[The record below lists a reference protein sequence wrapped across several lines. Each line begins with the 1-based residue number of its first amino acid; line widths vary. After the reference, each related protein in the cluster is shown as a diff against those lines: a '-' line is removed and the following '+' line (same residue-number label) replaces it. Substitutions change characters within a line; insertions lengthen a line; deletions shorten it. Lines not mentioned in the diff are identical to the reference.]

1 MWNCFGKLNY
11 KKYYCVKQSDATDC
25 AAACLCDIGWGDPI
39 PDDTTL
45 VVFRWRLGQ
54 EKFRELFSRLVEEAK
69 KKGCLK
75 GQWAIIDGTKVIAD
89 VAQRGVIALLR
100 EARKKI
106 HRELEKHRPELA
118 KELSAQAEPLLEND
132 FANQEELL
140 AGEAIK
146 TKIVA
151 EAVKD
156 VAEVSELVR
165 QVEEIL
171 GGGQASLADPD
182 ARAGYQKKDDP
193 FFGYKA
199 VVTVNEKGL
208 VEAVEVGSGNVN
220 ESTRLEGQLEQ
231 LEAMGIEHT
240 RLAADKGYASKSN
253 REHALRHGM
262 KPYIPERKRG
272 KEEPKFEYDRFQD
285 KLVCPAGKRSMA
297 KTPNGNRDI
306 FTFSV
311 KDCRN
316 CPYASRCLG
325 KSQKARQVYWVI
337 DPAKRKPK
345 GMKLAENPES
355 G

>member
-1 MWNCFGKLNY
+1 M
-11 KKYYCVKQSDATDC
+11 
-25 AAACLCDIGWGDPI
+25 
-39 PDDTTL
+39 
-45 VVFRWRLGQ
+45 
-54 EKFRELFSRLVEEAK
+54 EEAK

-89 VAQRGVIALLR
+89 AAQRGVIALLR

-146 TKIVA
+146 TKIMA

-156 VAEVSELVR
+156 VAGVSELVR

-199 VVTVNEKGL
+199 VVTVTEKGL
-208 VEAVEVGSGNVN
+208 VEAVEV
-220 ESTRLEGQLEQ
+220 
-231 LEAMGIEHT
+231 
-240 RLAADKGYASKSN
+240 
-253 REHALRHGM
+253 
-262 KPYIPERKRG
+262 
-272 KEEPKFEYDRFQD
+272 EP
-285 KLVCPAGKRSMA
+285 A
-297 KTPNGNRDI
+297 
-306 FTFSV
+306 
-311 KDCRN
+311 
-316 CPYASRCLG
+316 
-325 KSQKARQVYWVI
+325 
-337 DPAKRKPK
+337 
-345 GMKLAENPES
+345 
-355 G
+355 